1 MPRGFSLIELVAT
14 MTVAGILLALAVPRW
29 ARFQDG
35 VAVRQAALEV
45 ATFYQVARH
54 AAIRRATRVRIELQ
68 RDSLRAVFEGAADS
82 TFLVWAGPSRR
93 GVGLDASRA
102 VIRLSPTGLG
112 YGAANSTIVLQ
123 RGAVAESLTTSRLG
137 RLKRW

>member
-1 MPRGFSLIELVAT
+1 MPRGFSLIELVVIV
-14 MTVAGILLALAVPRW
+14 MVAGLLLALSVPRW

-45 ATFYQVARH
+45 ATFYQAARH

-68 RDSLRAVFEGAADS
+68 PDSLRAVYEAAVDS
-82 TFLVWAGPSRR
+82 LLLVWAGPSAS
-93 GVGLDASRA
+93 GVSLYASRA
-102 VIRLSPTGLG
+102 VIRIDPTGLG
-112 YGAANSTIVLQ
+112 FGAANTTIVLQ
-123 RGAVAESLTTSRLG
+123 RGAVVESLTTSRLG